1 MFSVLVLAF
10 RSPEET
16 WKKYDK
22 ILVQLHAQVI
32 GLRTS
37 HLIIIFKPMSE
48 GYAGMLIMMV

>member
-16 WKKYDK
+16 WKKYDN